1 MKRPVSLS
9 SDFFTA
15 DGEPKTM
22 SYIPTGVD
30 EEVLQ
35 HVGKE
40 ASSVPLE
47 DFNIHPGEP
56 V

>member
-1 MKRPVSLS
+1 
-9 SDFFTA
+9 
-15 DGEPKTM
+15 M

-30 EEVLQ
+30 EKVLQ